1 MAGSLAEVILP
12 AELWELTFWFLDGRE
27 LGVLCCVCNTFNN
40 VINSSKRIWEWV
52 LHEFPA
58 VRSIWAHY
66 FVADSSRPQNSPLF
80 DAVGAYR
87 QEYIVK
93 YAERSLRC
101 VICSAKNQQA
111 TGFICKD
118 CSSALS
124 KHFLLEPIEQDELHH
139 ALITPLEAQKRYDLT
154 KLDLKFLKE
163 RGYASTIVL
172 ESEEPVQK
180 KKKRRRCNT
189 DYGIWDSGPLT
200 YFPELRVVLLALS
213 KNRSEEE
220 DDPLFG

>member
-1 MAGSLAEVILP
+1 MLSTHQSAFGN
-12 AELWELTFWFLDGRE
+12 RY
-27 LGVLCCVCNTFNN
+27 C
-40 VINSSKRIWEWV
+40 INFHRYALSG
-52 LHEFPA
+52 HN
-58 VRSIWAHY
+58 
-66 FVADSSRPQNSPLF
+66 FVADSSRAQNSPLF

-87 QEYIVK
+87 QEYVVK

-101 VICSAKNQQA
+101 IICSRAKNQNA

-124 KHFLLEPIEQDELHH
+124 KYFLLEPIEQDELHH
-139 ALITPLEAQKRYDLT
+139 SLITPLEAQKRYDLT
-154 KLDLKFLKE
+154 KPDLKFLKE

-172 ESEEPVQK
+172 ESEPIQKKK
-180 KKKRRRCNT
+180 KKKRRRCNP

-213 KNRSEEE
+213 KNRSQAE
-220 DDPLFG
+220 DGMLEDPLFGQHPSLCTQATFAGESILRRTECGEEKVIV